1 MSLSQA
7 PKGEAVLVT
16 RVAGD
21 DKMRRHLGSLGILA
35 GSELIPLAYS
45 NGNMIIRVHDARIA
59 IDGAVAE
66 NIIVGK
72 MPSFA

>member
-7 PKGEAVLVT
+7 PKGEAMLVT
-16 RVAGD
+16 RVAVD
-21 DKMRRHLGSLGILA
+21 DKMRRHLGNLGILA

-45 NGNMIIRVHDARIA
+45 DGNMIVRVHDARIA
-59 IDGAVAE
+59 IDSTVAE
-66 NIIVGK
+66 NIIVRK